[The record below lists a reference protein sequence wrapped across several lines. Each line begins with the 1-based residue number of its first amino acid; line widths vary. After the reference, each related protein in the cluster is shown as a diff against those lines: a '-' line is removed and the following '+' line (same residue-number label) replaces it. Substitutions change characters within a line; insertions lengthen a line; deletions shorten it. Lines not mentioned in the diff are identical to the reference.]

1 MQQVVLSVGGC
12 LGCWVTSRAP
22 CSLADTLY
30 SMIGAWKH
38 TAFYVKI
45 AIEMHKE
52 HKTRQKLQERD
63 TFAQEVSDLRRFV
76 HWLQGYSCQLTH
88 SLFSCCLHLIVPVL
102 PKTVVSL
109 PIAALQ
115 SPIRPLFWSSQS
127 FIDLLIK

>member
-1 MQQVVLSVGGC
+1 MIA
-12 LGCWVTSRAP
+12 WVFLQKNM
-22 CSLADTLY
+22 LAYMPPAQLPKDPD
-30 SMIGAWKH
+30 MIGAWKH

-52 HKTRQKLQERD
+52 HKTRQKLQEKN
-63 TFAQEVSDLRRFV
+63 TFAQEVSDLRRLV

-109 PIAALQ
+109 PILQ
-115 SPIRPLFWSSQS
+115 HSKAQS
-127 FIDLLIK
+127 VRYFGVLSHLLTF